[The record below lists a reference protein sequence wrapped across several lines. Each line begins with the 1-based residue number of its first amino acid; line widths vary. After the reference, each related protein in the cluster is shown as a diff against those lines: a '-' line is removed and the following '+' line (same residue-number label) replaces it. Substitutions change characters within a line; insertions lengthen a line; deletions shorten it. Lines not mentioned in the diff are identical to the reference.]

1 MNNNVMRKK
10 FNKIRT
16 PYVWANHSKCV
27 ACWKCVDACPKQ
39 AIGKINFLWHRHI
52 VIKNAE
58 NCIGCKNCI
67 RICPQGVFSED
78 IPDILKVVLS
88 NKGIDFN

>member
-1 MNNNVMRKK
+1 MKKK
-10 FNKIRT
+10 FSKIRT
-16 PYVWANHSKCV
+16 PYVWVNHRQCV
-27 ACWKCVDACPKQ
+27 ACWKCADSCPKQ
-39 AIGKINFLWHRHI
+39 VIGKINFLWHRHI

-78 IPDILKVVLS
+78 APDILKLILS
-88 NKGIDFN
+88 NKGVDF